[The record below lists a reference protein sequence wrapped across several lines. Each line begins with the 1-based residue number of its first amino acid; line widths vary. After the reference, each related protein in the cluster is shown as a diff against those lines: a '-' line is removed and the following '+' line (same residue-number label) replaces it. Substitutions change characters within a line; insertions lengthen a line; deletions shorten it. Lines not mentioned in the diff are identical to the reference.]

1 MESKSGG
8 WRTRRRSGFRES
20 TKATGPRG
28 LVAFVFWESA
38 LKSKI
43 LTTEDTEEIGAADSA
58 QYRGSQRRGLKRPFA
73 DVSPQDGREP
83 GHQYW

>member
-43 LTTEDTEEIGAADSA
+43 LTTEDTDDTEELGAPDSSNTA
-58 QYRGSQRRGLKRPFA
+58 GLN
-73 DVSPQDGREP
+73 DGD
-83 GHQYW
+83 